1 MALFEDD
8 SIPPSAPEADDPVAS
23 LFRSSQA
30 MPAPKIVEAPS
41 EAEITRW
48 HAATRSSLFEESVR
62 DPSPPP
68 PAGSIAGAYV
78 PPPAPDAP
86 RKPPAIAAP
95 APAAAT
101 PPVPPP
107 AVTAEALL
115 APPPALPPRAGADAA
130 PRKRR
135 VATGPKK
142 RVLIAAGLGA
152 ALSMGAA
159 AAVLQLIPNPFA
171 PREASG
177 SIARLDARPPVA
189 APKPVA
195 AAPAK
200 PAAAPA
206 PAPVPATPPA
216 ASARAETPAAA
227 AAAPAT
233 PAPAAAAAAT
243 GAAEPAAP
251 PAKPEAVLA
260 QAKPEA
266 VLAQA
271 KPEAAPA
278 TPPAKPEATAPA
290 APAAAQP
297 PAAAIAPAAA
307 KAEAAK
313 PEAAKPEAA
322 KPEAAKAEAAKPEA
336 DDDAHP
342 AAAENHK
349 LILAANKL
357 LADDDAK
364 GAEALMR
371 QALAAD
377 PGDHHA
383 MEVLVRAL
391 IDQDRGAEA
400 VPYARKMVK
409 RRSKRVAYRLLL
421 GDALLMTGD
430 AAAAR
435 REWNTAL
442 EIDPKDRQVRMRLGL

>member
-1 MALFEDD
+1 
-8 SIPPSAPEADDPVAS
+8 
-23 LFRSSQA
+23 
-30 MPAPKIVEAPS
+30 
-41 EAEITRW
+41 
-48 HAATRSSLFEESVR
+48 
-62 DPSPPP
+62 
-68 PAGSIAGAYV
+68 
-78 PPPAPDAP
+78 
-86 RKPPAIAAP
+86 
-95 APAAAT
+95 
-101 PPVPPP
+101 
-107 AVTAEALL
+107 VTAEALL

-243 GAAEPAAP
+243 RAAESAAP
-251 PAKPEAVLA
+251 PAKPEALA

-266 VLAQA
+266 V
-271 KPEAAPA
+271 PA
-278 TPPAKPEATAPA
+278 TSAAKPEATAPA
-290 APAAAQP
+290 APAVAQP

-307 KAEAAK
+307 KVET
-313 PEAAKPEAA
+313 A
-322 KPEAAKAEAAKPEA
+322 KPEAAKAEVEKPEAAKPEA

-430 AAAAR
+430 EAAAR

-442 EIDPKDRQVRMRLGL
+442 EIGPKDRQVRMRLGL

>member
-1 MALFEDD
+1 
-8 SIPPSAPEADDPVAS
+8 
-23 LFRSSQA
+23 
-30 MPAPKIVEAPS
+30 
-41 EAEITRW
+41 
-48 HAATRSSLFEESVR
+48 
-62 DPSPPP
+62 
-68 PAGSIAGAYV
+68 
-78 PPPAPDAP
+78 
-86 RKPPAIAAP
+86 
-95 APAAAT
+95 
-101 PPVPPP
+101 
-107 AVTAEALL
+107 VTAEALL

-336 DDDAHP
+336 DDDA
-342 AAAENHK
+342 
-349 LILAANKL
+349 
-357 LADDDAK
+357 K

>member
-177 SIARLDARPPVA
+177 SIARLDAQPPVA

-216 ASARAETPAAA
+216 ASARAEVPAAAA

-243 GAAEPAAP
+243 RAAESAAP
-251 PAKPEAVLA
+251 PAKPEALA

-266 VLAQA
+266 V
-271 KPEAAPA
+271 PA
-278 TPPAKPEATAPA
+278 TSAAKPEATAPA
-290 APAAAQP
+290 APAVAQP

-307 KAEAAK
+307 KVET
-313 PEAAKPEAA
+313 A
-322 KPEAAKAEAAKPEA
+322 KPEAAKAEVEKPEAAKPEA
-336 DDDAHP
+336 DDDAHS

-430 AAAAR
+430 EAAAR